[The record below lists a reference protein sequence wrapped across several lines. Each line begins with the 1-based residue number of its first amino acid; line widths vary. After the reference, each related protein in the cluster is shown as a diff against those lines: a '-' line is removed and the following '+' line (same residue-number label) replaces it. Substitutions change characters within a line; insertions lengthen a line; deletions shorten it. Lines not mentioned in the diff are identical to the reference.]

1 MCGLFPRKATFFHK
15 TYITVA
21 SEKFYTVVWLNTPEH
36 TCRHPM
42 AKKAKNPNI
51 EVRWKIRENIH
62 RRIAAYQK
70 LHGIDRMDVAVNLL
84 LEKATPETKPF
95 EL

>member
-1 MCGLFPRKATFFHK
+1 
-15 TYITVA
+15 
-21 SEKFYTVVWLNTPEH
+21 
-36 TCRHPM
+36 M

-84 LEKATPETKPF
+84 LEKATPDIKPF